1 MAESCTNGAVR
12 LALGTVQFG
21 LAYGVRGESSPV
33 PEKEISQ
40 ILEAAAASGVRTLD
54 TAPVYGN
61 IEPRIRR
68 LIGDLP
74 FRVISKIPAIPV
86 DLPPRDAG
94 QFALQSALCS
104 RERIGPSLH
113 GLLFHRS
120 TDFLGIRGE
129 ALEKALRGWA
139 RDEGLL
145 LGVSCYGPEDL
156 RAVRAERAVSI
167 AQVPGNA
174 LDQRLP
180 LSSPDGFPDVEI
192 HVRSAFLQGLLMMP
206 SQLAAR
212 RVPAATQALEKWH
225 ARCQSLGLSPLHA
238 ALGIVKSFTPL
249 NTVVVGVDNLGHW
262 HQIFEAW
269 SQVAPFSAPD
279 LACHDKSTIDPREWP
294 KLQP

>member
-1 MAESCTNGAVR
+1 MAENCKNGAVR

-21 LAYGVRGESSPV
+21 LPYGVSGASSQV

-74 FRVISKIPAIPV
+74 FRVISKIPAIPI
-86 DLPPRDAG
+86 DLSPRDAG
-94 QFALQSALCS
+94 RFALQSALSS
-104 RERIGPSLH
+104 RERIGPSLR

-120 TDFLGIRGE
+120 TDFLGVRGE

-139 RDEGLL
+139 RDEGLS

-180 LSSPDGFPDVEI
+180 LSAPNGFPGVEI
-192 HVRSAFLQGLLMMP
+192 HLRSVFLQGLLLMP
-206 SQLAAR
+206 SELAAR
-212 RVPAATQALEKWH
+212 RVPEATQALENWH
-225 ARCQSLGLSPLHA
+225 GRCRALGLSPLQA
-238 ALGIVKSFTPL
+238 ALAIVKSFTSL
-249 NTVVVGVDNLGHW
+249 STVVVGVDNLTHW
-262 HQIFEAW
+262 HQIYKAW
-269 SQVAPFSAPD
+269 SQVAPILASD
-279 LACHDKSTIDPREWP
+279 LACHDQSTIDPREWP
-294 KLQP
+294 KLKP